1 MMISTKGRY
10 ALRVMLDLAQQEED
24 GYISLKSISGR
35 QGISVKYMEMIVAI
49 LNKAGFVKSLRGKE
63 GGYRL
68 SRPASE
74 YTVGSILKLTD
85 GSLAPVSCLEN
96 CKDSKCG
103 RSGVCLTLPMWKKL
117 DVLIDSYLE
126 GVTLQ
131 DLLDGKV

>member
-10 ALRVMLDLAQQEED
+10 ALRVMLDLAQQEEE

-68 SRPASE
+68 ARPASE

-85 GSLAPVSCLEN
+85 GSLAPVSCLEH
-96 CKDSKCG
+96 CEDSKCG
-103 RSGVCLTLPMWKKL
+103 RSGACLTLPMWKKL

-126 GVTLQ
+126 GITLQ
-131 DLLDGKV
+131 DLLDGNV

>member
-35 QGISVKYMEMIVAI
+35 QGISVKYMEMIVYSEIARC
-49 LNKAGFVKSLRGKE
+49 KKPARQRG
-63 GGYRL
+63 RVPTL
-68 SRPASE
+68 RPANQ

-85 GSLAPVSCLEN
+85 GSLAPVSCLEH
-96 CKDSKCG
+96 CGDSECG
-103 RSGVCLTLPMWKKL
+103 RSGACLTLPMWKKL
-117 DVLIDSYLE
+117 DRLIDSYLE

>member
-10 ALRVMLDLAQQEED
+10 ALRVMLDLAQQKDE

-68 SRPASE
+68 AKPACE

-85 GSLAPVSCLEN
+85 GSLAPVSCLEH
-96 CKDSKCG
+96 CGDSQCG
-103 RSGVCLTLPMWKKL
+103 RSGACLTLPMWKKL
-117 DVLIDSYLE
+117 DVLIDTYLE
-126 GVTLQ
+126 GITLQ

>member
-1 MMISTKGRY
+1 
-10 ALRVMLDLAQQEED
+10 MLDLAQQEED

-68 SRPASE
+68 VKPASE

-85 GSLAPVSCLEN
+85 GSLAPVSCLEHCN
-96 CKDSKCG
+96 DSKCG

-126 GVTLQ
+126 GITLQ
-131 DLLDGKV
+131 DLLDGNV

>member
-35 QGISVKYMEMIVAI
+35 QGISVKYMEMIVSI
-49 LNKAGFVKSLRGKE
+49 LNKAGYVKSLRGKE

-68 SRPASE
+68 SRPASQ
-74 YTVGSILKLTD
+74 YTV
-85 GSLAPVSCLEN
+85 
-96 CKDSKCG
+96 CG
-103 RSGVCLTLPMWKKL
+103 RSSACLTLPMWKKL
-117 DVLIDSYLE
+117 DRLIDSYLE
-126 GVTLQ
+126 GITLQ

>member
-1 MMISTKGRY
+1 
-10 ALRVMLDLAQQEED
+10 MLDLAQQEED
-24 GYISLKSISGR
+24 GYISLKSISSR

-68 SRPASE
+68 VKPASE

-85 GSLAPVSCLEN
+85 GSLAPVSCLEHCN
-96 CKDSKCG
+96 DSKCG

-126 GVTLQ
+126 GITLQ
-131 DLLDGKV
+131 DLLDGNV

>member
-35 QGISVKYMEMIVAI
+35 QGISVKYMEMIVAM

-68 SRPASE
+68 AKPACE

-85 GSLAPVSCLEN
+85 GSLAPVSCLEH
-96 CKDSKCG
+96 CGDSECG
-103 RSGVCLTLPMWKKL
+103 RSGICLTLPMWKKL
-117 DVLIDSYLE
+117 DVMIDAYLE
-126 GVTLQ
+126 GITLQ
-131 DLLDGKV
+131 DLLDVNV

>member
-35 QGISVKYMEMIVAI
+35 QGISVKYMEMIVSI
-49 LNKAGFVKSLRGKE
+49 LNKAGYVKSLSGKE

-68 SRPASE
+68 SRPANQ

-85 GSLAPVSCLEN
+85 GSLAPVSYLEH
-96 CKDSKCG
+96 CGDSECG
-103 RSGVCLTLPMWKKL
+103 RSGACLTLPMWKKL
-117 DVLIDSYLE
+117 ERLIDSYLE